1 MDNTQQPLIS
11 VDVVPLQLDRD
22 SGEINV
28 VLGRRLF
35 EPFIHELALPGV
47 LLTHELVKEAASR
60 ALREKV
66 SVDVSEAAV
75 LDAGVF
81 DNPDRDPRGPTLAIA
96 HAAVL
101 APGAT
106 IGERGVPTPLQNVSG
121 LPFDHDSIVRAG
133 AAALLAA
140 LWRDKDIT
148 RQALGET
155 FSSRDAGCLQRALTT
170 RVDGAPAELD
180 AANLARRIAKSG
192 WVQRLPDTGKPA
204 ASGGRPP
211 AMWKWL

>member
-11 VDVVPLQLDRD
+11 VDVVPLQLDRS
-22 SGEINV
+22 SGGVNV

-35 EPFIHELALPGV
+35 EPYLDQLALPGV
-47 LLTHELVKEAASR
+47 LLTHELVREAAHR
-60 ALREKV
+60 ALAEKV
-66 SVDVSEAAV
+66 GVDGVQI

-101 APGAT
+101 SPDAAVG
-106 IGERGVPTPLQNVSG
+106 GRGVPVPVEDAVG

-133 AAALLAA
+133 AEALLNA

-170 RVDGAPAELD
+170 LVEGVPVELD
-180 AANLARRIAKSG
+180 AANLTRRIAKSG
-192 WVQRLPDTGKPA
+192 WVTKLPATGKPA

-211 AMWKWL
+211 AMWQWL